1 MAQGLPRQPSDHVSP
16 SQARLVTLLG
26 GYYYFF
32 FTSEENLSCRG
43 VLFRMRMICL
53 EVIMRRRIP
62 LSVAWES
69 CACIWEEGERIH
81 GAGRPGNRD
90 SKTEAGFPLAAVA
103 LWSLE

>member
-1 MAQGLPRQPSDHVSP
+1 
-16 SQARLVTLLG
+16 
-26 GYYYFF
+26 
-32 FTSEENLSCRG
+32 
-43 VLFRMRMICL
+43 
-53 EVIMRRRIP
+53 MRRRIP

-90 SKTEAGFPLAAVA
+90 SKTEAGFPLAGVA